1 MGCWWWV
8 ASSVLCVSVSRL
20 DWCRASSWVQ
30 GSAFC
35 RFSMQGRCGC
45 SQREGGHRPT
55 PQHTDTVF
63 CSRPHPI
70 TRPLL
75 HKHTHTTKHNN
86 FLCFFFPF
94 LYGSSVCSAC
104 LPFHLTFCCLPLWQ
118 NASLSVSCSCF
129 LAMPSKKKNNNK
141 KAVCF
146 NAHPLSSLFPIN
158 PPCHPF

>member
-1 MGCWWWV
+1 MHNSVKTVQYHTDSIPCNLVVGCFLL
-8 ASSVLCVSVSRL
+8 VLCVHQVSVSRL

-75 HKHTHTTKHNN
+75 HKHTQLSTII
-86 FLCFFFPF
+86 LCPSFFSIWLICLF
-94 LYGSSVCSAC
+94 GM
-104 LPFHLTFCCLPLWQ
+104 LPFPSQIL
-118 NASLSVSCSCF
+118 LSS
-129 LAMPSKKKNNNK
+129 
-141 KAVCF
+141 
-146 NAHPLSSLFPIN
+146 PLSNCLLIHLLQLFSSRG
-158 PPCHPF
+158 F